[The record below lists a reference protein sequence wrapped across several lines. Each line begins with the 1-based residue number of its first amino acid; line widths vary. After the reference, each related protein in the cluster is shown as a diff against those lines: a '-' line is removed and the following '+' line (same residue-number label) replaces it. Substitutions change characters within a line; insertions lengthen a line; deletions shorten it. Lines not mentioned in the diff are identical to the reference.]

1 MGLEG
6 TIKIGGYLD
15 EGKGSKSILEGFRRS
30 TLKGKPRGSNDQDD
44 DGYWE

>member
-6 TIKIGGYLD
+6 TVKSREYLD
-15 EGKGSKSILEGFRRS
+15 KGKGSKSILEGFRRS
-30 TLKGKPRGSNDQDD
+30 TLTGKPMGSSDQDD

>member
-6 TIKIGGYLD
+6 TVKSREYLGQ
-15 EGKGSKSILEGFRRS
+15 GKGSKSILERFRRS

-44 DGYWE
+44 HDDLD

>member
-6 TIKIGGYLD
+6 TIKSGEYLD
-15 EGKGSKSILEGFRRS
+15 KGKGSKSILEGFRRS
-30 TLKGKPRGSNDQDD
+30 TLTGKPRGSSDQDD